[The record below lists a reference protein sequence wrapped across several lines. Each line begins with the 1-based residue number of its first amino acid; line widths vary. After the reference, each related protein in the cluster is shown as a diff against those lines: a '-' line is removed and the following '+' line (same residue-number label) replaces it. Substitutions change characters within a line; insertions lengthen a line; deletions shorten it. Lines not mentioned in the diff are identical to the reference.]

1 MSRPLAK
8 EDSVEEELVRR
19 VRALGG
25 RCEKMRMQ
33 GKRGFPDRLVIL
45 PGGRIHLVETKRP
58 VGGVLSPHQI
68 SLHAIYKT
76 LGVEVAICRNSADI
90 DRLLSP

>member
-1 MSRPLAK
+1 
-8 EDSVEEELVRR
+8 
-19 VRALGG
+19 
-25 RCEKMRMQ
+25 
-33 GKRGFPDRLVIL
+33 L